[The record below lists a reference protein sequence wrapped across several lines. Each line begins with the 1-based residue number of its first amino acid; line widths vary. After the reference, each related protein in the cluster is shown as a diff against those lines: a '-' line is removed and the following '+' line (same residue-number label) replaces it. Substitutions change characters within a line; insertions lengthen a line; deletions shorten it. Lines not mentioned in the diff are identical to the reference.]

1 MRSSVVKVS
10 LDRVIQMPVGL
21 IQQEADLRGHGNA
34 THFAGVAAGIG
45 AMLGSFWGAGGVL
58 IGASAFGLIGYMV
71 GNGFD
76 ENQ

>member
-1 MRSSVVKVS
+1 
-10 LDRVIQMPVGL
+10 
-21 IQQEADLRGHGNA
+21 
-34 THFAGVAAGIG
+34 
-45 AMLGSFWGAGGVL
+45 MLGSFWGAGGVL